1 VDLTPGTV
9 LAGRYRVD
17 RILGAGGIGQ
27 VWAAKNIAVGSDVAV
42 KVLFA
47 ASASNKELV
56 MRFRR
61 EAYLLARVRSDHV
74 ARVLDLVSDDVYGL
88 FLVLELIDGET
99 LLPVLKRERMS
110 VESALDLATDLAR
123 GLMVLHQAS
132 IVHRDIKPGNI
143 ILEKLPQGRPRAVIV
158 DFGLGR
164 VMSSDKGDEIS
175 GITNADTAL
184 GTLEYMA
191 PEQILNSRGVNATA
205 DIYSLGAII
214 YRAVTGEHLYGA
226 LEGARL
232 AHLKLIE
239 DPPPFQTGRTD
250 PKAAGLERAVD
261 RMLARH
267 PEQRYQSS
275 EEVLEVLMSLHRPRR
290 GEAFDEESTQDRMGL
305 ASTPSIPAFGSMPEI
320 PATHSMPPEFAYSPS
335 IPPPHFMSS
344 APPPRV
350 TEMQPPRSAVSILI
364 TIIVALGILFAGAL
378 LGAMA
383 ERTRNSAA
391 IETSD

>member
-1 VDLTPGTV
+1 MDLTPGTV

-56 MRFRR
+56 LRFRR

-99 LLPVLKRERMS
+99 LLPVLERQRMS
-110 VESALDLATDLAR
+110 VEDALDLATDLAR

-143 ILEKLPQGRPRAVIV
+143 ILEKLPIGRPRAVIV

-164 VMSSDKGDEIS
+164 VISGKGDDVS

-191 PEQILNSRGVNATA
+191 PEQIVNSRGVDATA
-205 DIYSLGAII
+205 DIYSLGAILH
-214 YRAVTGEHLYGA
+214 RAVSGRHMYGDVNGPQ
-226 LEGARL
+226 LART
-232 AHLKLIE
+232 KLIE
-239 DPPPFQTGRTD
+239 DPQPFRTGRTD
-250 PKAAGLERAVD
+250 PKAAGFEEAVNK
-261 RMLARH
+261 MLSRY
-267 PEQRYQSS
+267 PENRYQSS
-275 EEVLEVLMSLHRPRR
+275 EEVLNVLMALHRRQR
-290 GEAFDEESTQDRMGL
+290 GQPFEEESTHDRRGL
-305 ASTPSIPAFGSMPEI
+305 GSTPSFPSFGSMPEI
-320 PATHSMPPEFAYSPS
+320 PATHSLPPEFAHSPS
-335 IPPPHFMSS
+335 MPPISIM
-344 APPPRV
+344 
-350 TEMQPPRSAVSILI
+350 PRSGPASPSASRMSVPMWAVLVIAFAMLTVGMLI
-364 TIIVALGILFAGAL
+364 GVAAEHLRTNGAVE
-378 LGAMA
+378 ATRPA
-383 ERTRNSAA
+383 EP
-391 IETSD
+391 